1 MTVENL
7 IKLLEKAN
15 QEADIFTS
23 GLLKDHRSRSLH
35 LVGTI
40 EIFDNYVVIVGDK

>member
-1 MTVENL
+1 MTIEKL
-7 IKLLEKAN
+7 IALLKKAN
-15 QEADIFTS
+15 QDADVFTS